1 MLKKYFD
8 WTPRDVAQW
17 EKLRQKGMGRFIVWY
32 GLISGGIIFI
42 FPAVWTLAALI
53 KALLEGAAAKAGYLA
68 LELLAT
74 AALCVPVGIIIA
86 LATWVMEEKIYQQK
100 YVQHKENNENRKT

>member
-1 MLKKYFD
+1 M
-8 WTPRDVAQW
+8 AQW

-53 KALLEGAAAKAGYLA
+53 KALLEGAAPANVSYLA

-74 AALCVPVGIIIA
+74 AVLCVPVGIIVA
-86 LATWVMEEKIYQQK
+86 LATWVMEEKIYRQK
-100 YVQHKENNENRKT
+100 YMPHK